1 MQKLCNLKCVVIL
14 IKFRWKWQ
22 SFTMESTPNYYHGQ
36 ITERC
41 KSILMCTVRLDTRG
55 SSLIANR
62 ILVFWWRG
70 KKKSCTLYKNT
81 RILWNSVQIF
91 FNNHIILPSK
101 WTGSIRLNQI
111 YANEK
116 KKLFQRNRETRAMT
130 MLKIHWS
137 NMQMRTILW
146 HS

>member
-36 ITERC
+36 IAERR

-62 ILVFWWRG
+62 ILVFWWRRR
-70 KKKSCTLYKNT
+70 KKNHCTSYKKRISFNT
-81 RILWNSVQIF
+81 AYRF
-91 FNNHIILPSK
+91 FFKQSQNIAFK
-101 WTGSIRLNQI
+101 MTGLIRLNQMLMKKTFSKKERVGRASFDNF
-111 YANEK
+111 ANS
-116 KKLFQRNRETRAMT
+116 L
-130 MLKIHWS
+130 I
-137 NMQMRTILW
+137 
-146 HS
+146 